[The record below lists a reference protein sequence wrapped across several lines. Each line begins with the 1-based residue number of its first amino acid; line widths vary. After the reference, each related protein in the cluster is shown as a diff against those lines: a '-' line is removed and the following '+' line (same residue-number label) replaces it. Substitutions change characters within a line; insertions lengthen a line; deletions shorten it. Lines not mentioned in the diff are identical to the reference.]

1 MSKPDLN
8 LLLTLDVLL
17 AEGNVARAAERLH
30 LSPSA
35 MSRSLARLRD
45 TTGDPLL
52 VRAGRGLVP
61 TPRAIKLRE
70 QVGQLVQDAQAV
82 LRPAE
87 KLDLRQLARTFTL
100 RVSDGFTENFGPA
113 LIARVRGEAP
123 QVRLRFVQKLDK
135 DSGPLRDGM
144 VDLETG
150 VVGEQTGPEVRTR
163 VLFRDRFVG
172 VVRMKHALSQGEITA
187 ARYASGQH
195 VLVSRRSMDR
205 GPLDDA
211 LKPLGLEREIVT
223 FVGGFSGALAFARAT
238 DLVATV
244 PETHTGNLRS
254 GMFSFTLPVPSPEL
268 TVSMLWHP
276 RMDADMAH
284 RWLRGCLLE
293 VCTAQVKGSE

>member
-1 MSKPDLN
+1 
-8 LLLTLDVLL
+8 
-17 AEGNVARAAERLH
+17 
-30 LSPSA
+30 
-35 MSRSLARLRD
+35 
-45 TTGDPLL
+45 
-52 VRAGRGLVP
+52 VR
-61 TPRAIKLRE
+61 E
-70 QVGQLVQDAQAV
+70 
-82 LRPAE
+82 
-87 KLDLRQLARTFTL
+87 
-100 RVSDGFTENFGPA
+100 
-113 LIARVRGEAP
+113 EAP

-135 DSGPLRDGM
+135 DSGPLRDGI

-172 VVRMKHALSQGEITA
+172 VVRMENALSRGEMTA

-238 DLVATV
+238 DLIATV
-244 PETHTGNLRS
+244 PEKHTGNLRS
-254 GMFSFTLPVPSPEL
+254 GMFSFKLPVPSPEL
-268 TVSMLWHP
+268 TISMLWHP
-276 RMDADMAH
+276 RMDADMAQ

-293 VCTAQVKGSE
+293 VCTLQIKACD